1 MRAIS
6 PPRLWQAEDAPV
18 LHIEAAFKTSQKN
31 WMATW
36 TKYKTDSHQTSFRA
50 EDRVG
55 FEIVGD
61 GKFRSY
67 TINLAYAE
75 GYTGALSYLM
85 FKPIEE
91 TDKDAWVKIKRIW
104 FGRQ

>member
-1 MRAIS
+1 
-6 PPRLWQAEDAPV
+6 
-18 LHIEAAFKTSQKN
+18 
-31 WMATW
+31 MATW

-91 TDKDAWVKIKRIW
+91 TDKDAWVKNKGIW